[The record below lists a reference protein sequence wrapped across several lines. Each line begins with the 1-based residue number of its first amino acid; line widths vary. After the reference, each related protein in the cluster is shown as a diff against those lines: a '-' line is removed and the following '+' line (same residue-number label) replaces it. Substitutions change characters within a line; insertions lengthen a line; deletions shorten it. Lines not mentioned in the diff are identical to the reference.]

1 MVLKVVIELMVIF
14 LLFALMNLIYA
25 TSTYIQTRKRATIVN
40 ADATSIENGANF
52 LSYIDAMIQIE
63 VQSVIQ
69 TLASVNTPY
78 NMMKI
83 DNDIEVI
90 GKNVFDGL
98 SKSMLT
104 MDSCFTTEYIM
115 RYISIQTSTR
125 LFMEAQELNGK
136 LHLQKLQQ

>member
-1 MVLKVVIELMVIF
+1 MVLKVVIELMMIAV
-14 LLFALMNLIYA
+14 LFALMNLIYA
-25 TSTYIQTRKRATIVN
+25 MSTYIQTKKRATTIN
-40 ADATSIENGANF
+40 ADATTIGNSANL

-63 VQSVIQ
+63 VQSILQ

-104 MDSCFTTEYIM
+104 MNSCFTTDYIM

-125 LFMEAQELNGK
+125 LFMEAQELNTK
-136 LHLQKLQQ
+136 LHLQKLQK

>member
-1 MVLKVVIELMVIF
+1 MVLKVVIELMVVAV
-14 LLFALMNLIYA
+14 LFALMNLIYA
-25 TSTYIQTRKRATIVN
+25 MSTYVQTKKRTTTVN
-40 ADATSIENGANF
+40 ADATTIGNSANL

-63 VQSVIQ
+63 VQSILQ

-98 SKSMLT
+98 SKSMLS
-104 MDSCFTTEYIM
+104 MNSCFTSDYIM

-125 LFMEAQELNGK
+125 LFMEAQELNSK
-136 LHLQKLQQ
+136 LHLQKLQK